1 MITLA
6 QFFMG
11 RDVTYKSALT
21 PVITANA
28 VELLQRVNL
37 LLAIFYAANPQAH
50 QRGVNSGW
58 RPPALNATVKG
69 AAPKSKHMTGQAV
82 DLGDDDGML
91 DAWLMT
97 PLGQKALEEAAL
109 WMEHPSA
116 TPRWCHMQ
124 SRPPRSGKRT
134 FYP

>member
-1 MITLA
+1 MISLA

-21 PVITANA
+21 PAVTANA
-28 VELLQRVNL
+28 TDLLQRVNFL
-37 LLAIFYAANPQAH
+37 LEVFYAANPKAH
-50 QRGVNSGW
+50 ARGVNSGW
-58 RPPALNATVKG
+58 RPPALNASVKG
-69 AAPKSKHMTGQAV
+69 AAPRSKHMTGQAIDV
-82 DLGDDDGML
+82 GDDDGAL

-97 PLGQKALEEAAL
+97 PLGQKALVEAKL

-116 TPRWCHMQ
+116 TPRWCHLQ
-124 SRPPRSGKRT
+124 SVPPGSGRRV